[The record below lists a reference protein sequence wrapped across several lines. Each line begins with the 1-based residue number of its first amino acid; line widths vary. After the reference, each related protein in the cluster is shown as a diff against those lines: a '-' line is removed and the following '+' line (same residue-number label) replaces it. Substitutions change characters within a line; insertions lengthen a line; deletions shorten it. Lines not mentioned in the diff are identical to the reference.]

1 MKNLEIIVSGRVQGV
16 CYRAFVLHRAN
27 ELNIKGYTKNLMNGN
42 VKVIAT
48 GEDNAMDVFINM
60 LKEGPP
66 MARVENI
73 QTSEVIIGKK
83 FSSFCIKY

>member
-27 ELNIKGYTKNLMNGN
+27 ELNIKGYAKNLMNGK
-42 VKVIAT
+42 VKVIAS
-48 GEDNAMDVFINM
+48 GEDNALNIFIDM

-66 MARVENI
+66 MARIDNI
-73 QTSEVIIGKK
+73 RTSEIIIGEE
-83 FSSFCIKY
+83 FSGFSIKY

>member
-42 VKVIAT
+42 VKVIAI
-48 GEDNAMDVFINM
+48 GEDNTMNVFINM
-60 LKEGPP
+60 LKEGPSI
-66 MARVENI
+66 ARVDDI
-73 QTSEVIIGKK
+73 QTSEIIIGEE
-83 FSSFCIKY
+83 FSDFSIKY

>member
-42 VKVIAT
+42 VKVIAS
-48 GEDNAMDVFINM
+48 GEDNTLNVFINM
-60 LKEGPP
+60 LREGPP
-66 MARVENI
+66 MARVDNI
-73 QTSEVIIGKK
+73 QTTKITIGEE
-83 FSSFCIKY
+83 FSGFSIKY

>member
-27 ELNIKGYTKNLMNGN
+27 ELNIKGYTKNLVNRD
-42 VKVIAT
+42 VKVIAIR
-48 GEDNAMDVFINM
+48 EDNVLNVFINM

-66 MARVENI
+66 LARVDNI
-73 QTSEVIIGKK
+73 KTSEITIGEE
-83 FSSFCIKY
+83 FSSFSIKY